1 MSLADNILGVDY
13 SKYACNVYVNE
24 MALSADFQV
33 ISIQIQQAY
42 QHITSAQIL
51 IKQDV
56 GFGESL
62 FSNPSQK
69 LPLSGELISVKADLD
84 GDSIVLFEG
93 IIVKHKYKNSS
104 NGTRLQLT
112 AKNNIVNMAITTQAE
127 VFSLQSDKEVI
138 ETIASKYGAS
148 LTTTKNITTQLAGKH
163 TQLVKHEI
171 SDWDFINVRAEAN
184 ACFVYTEKDVVYIDK
199 PTPEFDPAKIITAN
213 FGANVYELELE
224 QDDRK
229 NQVAHE
235 LINFDLAEL
244 KADITADDSIIF
256 SETKTAAKG
265 KHSAINY
272 RIFNEQESTQLL
284 AEFNQIKILSA
295 INGVVHIHAN
305 LMAKPGAT
313 LTIAGYSDVVDKSYI
328 ITSVLHDYSDGG
340 FSTYLQFGLNHQSF
354 ACKYQ
359 LNTKN
364 KNPLI
369 VSGIVAQLQDDPDNL
384 YRLSVTIPSWKDAQ
398 NPIWARLSTMYAGDQ
413 YGMVFL
419 PEIGDEVVVAFVGN
433 DMDAP
438 IVLGSA
444 FSPKL
449 PPHTAFTD
457 DNFDKVV
464 ITRSGMKWSWNDDK
478 VAHEISTP
486 KGNKILI
493 SEDTKSITVL
503 DQNQNK
509 IEMSDSAISIE
520 GSKDINIKATG
531 NIKMEG
537 INIESSA
544 SGINKL
550 KGSLIQIN

>member
-1 MSLADNILGVDY
+1 MSLADNILDVDY

-84 GDSIVLFEG
+84 GDSITLFEG
-93 IIVKHKYKNSS
+93 VIVKHKYKNSS

-127 VFSLQSDKEVI
+127 VFSLQSDKDVI
-138 ETIASKYGAS
+138 ETISSKYGAS
-148 LTTTKNITTQLAGKH
+148 LNTTKNITSQLAGKH
-163 TQLVKHEI
+163 TQLVKYEV

-184 ACFVYTEKDVVYIDK
+184 ACFVYTEKDTIYVDK
-199 PTPEFDPAKIITAN
+199 PSQEIDPAKIITAN
-213 FGANVYELELE
+213 FGSNVYELELE

-229 NQVAHE
+229 NQIAYE

-244 KADITADDSIIF
+244 KADVTTDDSIAF
-256 SETKTAAKG
+256 SEVTTAIKG
-265 KHSAINY
+265 KHAFNNY
-272 RIFNEQESTQLL
+272 RIFNEQESTQWL
-284 AEFNQIKILSA
+284 AGNNQVKTISA

-305 LMAKPGAT
+305 LSAKPGGT
-313 LTIAGYSDVVDKSYI
+313 LTIAGYNDVVDKSYI

-340 FSTYLQFGLNHQSF
+340 FSTYLQFGLNHESF
-354 ACKYQ
+354 VSKYQ
-359 LNTKN
+359 LASKHA
-364 KNPLI
+364 NPLI

-384 YRLSVTIPSWKDAQ
+384 YRIAVTIPSWKDAQ
-398 NPIWARLSTMYAGDQ
+398 NPIWSRMSNIYAGDQ

-419 PEIGDEVVVAFVGN
+419 PEIGDEVIVAFMGN

-449 PPHTAFTD
+449 PPHTAFKD
-457 DNFDKVV
+457 DNFDKIL
-464 ITRSGMKWSWNDDK
+464 ITRSGMKWAWNDDK
-478 VAHEISTP
+478 LIHEISTP

-493 SEDTKSITVL
+493 SEDEKQISII

-509 IEMSDSAISIE
+509 IEMNDS
-520 GSKDINIKATG
+520 
-531 NIKMEG
+531 G
-537 INIESSA
+537 INIESATDIIIKATNSIKMEAVNIETTA
-544 SGINKL
+544 SGINKV
-550 KGSLIQIN
+550 KGALVQIN